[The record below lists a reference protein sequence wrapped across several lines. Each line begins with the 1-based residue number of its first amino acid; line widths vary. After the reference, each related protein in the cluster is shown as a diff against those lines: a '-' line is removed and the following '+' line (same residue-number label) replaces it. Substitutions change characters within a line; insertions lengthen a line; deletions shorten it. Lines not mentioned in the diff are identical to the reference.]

1 MLVVFEKVTR
11 AVVQHMDAGGDMIA
25 VRSLI
30 DGDRFHCFYLDILEM
45 DKGEGLFDKLVPGLQ
60 GPPYE
65 VGERLCLCLRYP
77 TVNTPLLS
85 MRSEVKSQRRLKG
98 KFDVKLP
105 KEKTLDMGITFSRSL
120 EQGIELSKTRI
131 LQKFLDSIKNKKLKR
146 SKEPP
151 MFQSVQ
157 AMREDLYL
165 VTETLKT
172 TKTVILKSEKQ
183 YIFWDPMKCFGL
195 RYEHKH
201 QTEVTITPEKVLG
214 YRVKQPVFPNAEIM
228 GIRFSRAEKKNPF
241 QKSLSLED
249 FPSVKERMQD
259 MVRVLQNPTEERKEV
274 LSCFTKCL
282 SKDEELQDLERRVR
296 GPRKNW
302 GREREEPPPSFLP
315 PELSEEGQLVA
326 EALVKG
332 TPPFLKDKVEP
343 ILEQNQGEQPRDVG
357 CDPEARTLCALYVV
371 VSILLQLGEKPTS
384 VSS

>member
-1 MLVVFEKVTR
+1 MIRETSPCRTSWRWTR
-11 AVVQHMDAGGDMIA
+11 VKGC
-25 VRSLI
+25 LI
-30 DGDRFHCFYLDILEM
+30 SWFLGSKF
-45 DKGEGLFDKLVPGLQ
+45 
-60 GPPYE
+60 
-65 VGERLCLCLRYP
+65 LR
-77 TVNTPLLS
+77 
-85 MRSEVKSQRRLKG
+85 MRSEVKSQVMDSVDSKG
-98 KFDVKLP
+98 SLTVKLP

-241 QKSLSLED
+241 QKVS
-249 FPSVKERMQD
+249 
-259 MVRVLQNPTEERKEV
+259 
-274 LSCFTKCL
+274 
-282 SKDEELQDLERRVR
+282 ELL
-296 GPRKNW
+296 GLL
-302 GREREEPPPSFLP
+302 FII
-315 PELSEEGQLVA
+315 PEWARIL
-326 EALVKG
+326 
-332 TPPFLKDKVEP
+332 FLKR
-343 ILEQNQGEQPRDVG
+343 G
-357 CDPEARTLCALYVV
+357 
-371 VSILLQLGEKPTS
+371 
-384 VSS
+384 